1 MPDKRAGGMQLI
13 GTMSWA
19 RSSTLVTSTLALVVC
34 LGCAGYVVP
43 VAPGPLDEPRASWV
57 VRAGD
62 EYGAER
68 EVCRS
73 DRDQPCIV
81 PASTDSKPI
90 SAVVSVYLY
99 PAREEETTYRGAI
112 MTGFMGNGE
121 PKPESKVEYSIKP
134 GQRPYYIASV
144 GRVTSTPG
152 EYEFRIALL
161 AEVPGETDPHQFQE
175 AIPIRVV
182 SQSPGAP
189 GE

>member
-1 MPDKRAGGMQLI
+1 
-13 GTMSWA
+13 MSWGK
-19 RSSTLVTSTLALVVC
+19 SSTLIKSSTLTGTLALVSC
-34 LGCAGYVVP
+34 LGCARYVVP
-43 VAPGPLDEPRASWV
+43 VASGLPDEPRASWI

-81 PASTDSKPI
+81 PASTNGKPI

-99 PAREEETTYRGAI
+99 PAGENQTTYRGAI
-112 MTGFMGNGE
+112 MPGFMNEGG
-121 PKPESKVEYSIKP
+121 PKAESAVEYSLKP
-134 GQRPYYIASV
+134 GQRPYYVASV

-161 AEVPGETDPHQFQE
+161 AEVPGHADPHQFQE

-182 SQSPGAP
+182 SQSAAP